1 MRRHYQFIE
10 ILKEIYRLEFRLVL
24 TVEWL
29 VETHYRLK
37 HKPNGDFVQVRVPG
51 FKYLELEYCQESVAE
66 SWNVAKNL

>member
-51 FKYLELEYCQESVAE
+51 FKYLEF
-66 SWNVAKNL
+66 